1 MNDTV
6 YFFIQNTFITVFYTK
21 FNVLILYLIQ
31 CADTIQHS
39 ALLFSIPYCIFGS
52 RLNRLITYWYLISTH
67 LSTFQPQKWDFAKH
81 AQPQPK
87 KVRAYKKK
95 VYHLSLYLKAC
106 LITWYSNNWFKQ
118 KRCIYYVTVTCYSTT
133 DFKTPFYDARTC
145 LMLPF
150 FFEKN

>member
-1 MNDTV
+1 M
-6 YFFIQNTFITVFYTK
+6 
-21 FNVLILYLIQ
+21 
-31 CADTIQHS
+31 
-39 ALLFSIPYCIFGS
+39 
-52 RLNRLITYWYLISTH
+52 ISTH

-133 DFKTPFYDARTC
+133 DFKTPLYHARTC
-145 LMLPF
+145 LLLLLLFSKKKQKKKTFGPRNRSLFLLLSSACHCTVLVSSFLNLLYF
-150 FFEKN
+150 FLRFLAWFTWYTHPQTLTYKSH